1 MFIFAINDNG
11 TPLGTVISGAILS
24 ILPSTNK
31 ISQSSKIP
39 FGPHVQSVASLI
51 KIAFGV
57 NKSSDTP

>member
-1 MFIFAINDNG
+1 MIMAL
-11 TPLGTVISGAILS
+11 PWGTVISGAILS

>member
-1 MFIFAINDNG
+1 M
-11 TPLGTVISGAILS
+11 SGAILS

-39 FGPHVQSVASLI
+39 FGPEVQIVASLT

-57 NKSSDTP
+57 IGVLS